1 MKTKELKNG
10 IRNICKKVGEQNI
23 KSECPGF
30 FYKIPIPKQLN
41 NTKNILIEKA
51 LI

>member
-10 IRNICKKVGEQNI
+10 VRNLCKKVGEQNI

-30 FYKIPIPKQLN
+30 FYKIPLPKQLD
-41 NTKNILIEKA
+41 NTNKKIV
-51 LI
+51 